1 METHTMMMG
10 AQKTVQKKLAFT
22 VFKTPMEKLSV
33 RYKKTFVLV

>member
-1 METHTMMMG
+1 METLKMMMG

-33 RYKKTFVLV
+33 RYRKTFALM